1 MTAAALLASLQAM
14 STWELAAVLLGIA
27 YLLLAMRESLWCW
40 YAAFA
45 STAICLLLFWRVGL
59 LMESALQVYYLGM
72 AVYGWWHWRHG
83 TGPDHTLPITRWNG
97 RQHAAAVAAVVA
109 ASLVSGA
116 LLASYSSAALPYLDS
131 FTTWGSILTTWMVAR
146 KVLQNWHYW
155 FVIDTVSIYLYA
167 SQGLWLTAALFLEH
181 FVEPDTDWVHID
193 TWAWN
198 QGSRPGRPPGGEAMC
213 LRAMFHYLQQRYC

>member
-14 STWELAAVLLGIA
+14 SAWELAAVLLGIT

-40 YAAFA
+40 YAAFV
-45 STAICLLLFWRVGL
+45 STAIFLWLFWRVGL

-83 TGPDHTLPITRWNG
+83 TGPDHTLPISRWNS

-116 LLASYSSAALPYLDS
+116 LLASYSNAALPYLDS

-146 KVLQNWHYW
+146 KILENWLYW
-155 FVIDTVSIYLYA
+155 LVIDSVSIYLYLDRA
-167 SQGLWLTAALFLEH
+167 LYLTALLFAAYVVIVLFGYRQWLIH
-181 FVEPDTDWVHID
+181 Y
-193 TWAWN
+193 
-198 QGSRPGRPPGGEAMC
+198 
-213 LRAMFHYLQQRYC
+213 RAQSG

>member
-14 STWELAAVLLGIA
+14 SAWELAAVLLGIA

-40 YAAFA
+40 YAAFV
-45 STAICLLLFWRVGL
+45 STAIFLWLFWRVGL

-83 TGPDHTLPITRWNG
+83 TGPDHTLPISRWNG

-116 LLASYSSAALPYLDS
+116 LLASYSNAALPYLDS

-146 KVLQNWHYW
+146 KILENWLYW
-155 FVIDTVSIYLYA
+155 LVIDSVSIYLYLDRA
-167 SQGLWLTAALFLEH
+167 LYLTALLFAAYVVIVLLGYRQWLIH
-181 FVEPDTDWVHID
+181 Y
-193 TWAWN
+193 
-198 QGSRPGRPPGGEAMC
+198 
-213 LRAMFHYLQQRYC
+213 RAQSG